1 MAITEQRI
9 GQRYVAYFPVRAEW
23 DDEESGEHV
32 VAEGETE
39 NVGPAGTL
47 VHLQRLPRV
56 GSRVRLAVLEEE
68 EEAERARKVRV
79 AAVAEVL
86 RVERNPVQPLAAL
99 QLVNADEEWRG
110 VVYES
115 AKTWERDH
123 ANFELDED

>member
-1 MAITEQRI
+1 MAITEKRL
-9 GQRYVAYFPVRAEW
+9 GERYVAYFPVRAEW
-23 DDEESGEHV
+23 DDESGEHV

-39 NVGPAGTL
+39 NVGPEGTL
-47 VHLQRLPRV
+47 VHLHQLPRV

-68 EEAERARKVRV
+68 DAEEQKRKVRV

-86 RVERNPVQPLAAL
+86 RVERNPAQPLAAL